1 MAETEAL
8 QHKEEIRRRSIQ
20 EEEILNDPE
29 KRAIV
34 EKARLNEELEYK
46 SFRNSVLWVILGILF
61 LFIVFANLD
70 SNNQGAQAAFRRV
83 VTLIGVS
90 AMIGLYSFFK
100 R

>member
-8 QHKEEIRRRSIQ
+8 QHK
-20 EEEILNDPE
+20 EEILNDPE